1 MSSCYITHSYT
12 YAVNSAVPNKLKLL
26 PFFLISMIYSIH
38 GFTRVYS
45 SIDSQSTRAMNQTSN
60 RIHSKRTYVTQFVWS
75 ARILRGCGHRRISLL
90 RLNGNRIFSMV
101 HLYRWCDLRTS
112 IPLSL
117 SSADWQIVG
126 RTAATPR
133 ISRSMKGWATAVFET
148 SRTWWNSKCSSEKLA
163 NGNIVNL
170 IVSTHRT
177 HRRKRTRATV
187 HAVNHRWGVWL
198 LFEDNWQRRL
208 NRSLRN
214 SLDLC
219 R

>member
-1 MSSCYITHSYT
+1 
-12 YAVNSAVPNKLKLL
+12 
-26 PFFLISMIYSIH
+26 MIYSIH

-45 SIDSQSTRAMNQTSN
+45 SIDSESRRAMNQTSN

-75 ARILRGCGHRRISLL
+75 ARILRACGHRRISSL

-101 HLYRWCDLRTS
+101 DLYQWRDLRTS
-112 IPLSL
+112 ILPSL
-117 SSADWQIVG
+117 SSVDWQIVG

-148 SRTWWNSKCSSEKLA
+148 SRTRWNSKCSLEKLA
-163 NGNIVNL
+163 NGNIVNS
-170 IVSTHRT
+170 IVDTHRP
-177 HRRKRTRATV
+177 KRTRATV

-198 LFEDNWQRRL
+198 LFEDNWQRRM

-214 SLDLC
+214 SLDLG